1 MADRTWREGYVPGKA
16 KKTIHLDDEVARALE
31 IRAAQERV
39 SQAEIVER
47 ALRKELG
54 MVRKID
60 IAVIECGEGWMD
72 RLTGWAT
79 YVADDA
85 TDEQILEQAIAE
97 VENNDFD
104 VMRDT
109 DGGACEV
116 THYADGRIVANIT
129 IWPLISIINPW
140 SKALVHINRSE
151 VTAERLEAM
160 AQLMEDDIR
169 EELHSECPDDPAE
182 FFARYVER
190 VGPERA
196 GEVWFA

>member
-1 MADRTWREGYVPGKA
+1 MKPDREVVKMRKRTWREGYVPGKA
-16 KKTIHLDDEVARALE
+16 KKTIHIDDEVARALE

-39 SQAEIVER
+39 SQSEIVER

-54 MVRKID
+54 MVRKIN

-97 VENNDFD
+97 VEAAGYD
-104 VMRDT
+104 VMRDA

-116 THYADGRIVANIT
+116 THHSDGLVVANIT
-129 IWPLISIINPW
+129 IWPR
-140 SKALVHINRSE
+140 K
-151 VTAERLEAM
+151 
-160 AQLMEDDIR
+160 
-169 EELHSECPDDPAE
+169 
-182 FFARYVER
+182 
-190 VGPERA
+190 
-196 GEVWFA
+196 